1 MRKGIVTLGSL
12 AIFCLI
18 GNSLDA
24 QETGTVRPDVIRV
37 SAMSDSVFRYMVNT
51 NQVYEAGL
59 DTFPQIVFWRKVMNL
74 PPDSGLV
81 SLASNRTIYCCM
93 SDASWAKMG
102 ETGQT
107 KFRDSLRAA
116 HGLPDSASVLYTKG
130 KNDFYNAKSVISD
143 IDKSIPIFV
152 QHGVDPFYAQAIL
165 LIESPG
171 KVRKSPV
178 GAMGPFQLMRS
189 VAISMG
195 LKVNKSVDERK
206 NLEKS
211 AWAAAKLIRTVCIP
225 YTNAMLEKRG
235 IAYDTT
241 ALWYRLLVLHSYHA
255 GAGNVEKALTAINP
269 CEGGMQLIQQLW
281 QTKAGAFGRSS
292 QAYSQLAVSAI
303 LELDMVMGRDRQV
316 ALAPAETPAEGST
329 H

>member
-1 MRKGIVTLGSL
+1 MRKGIVTLSSL
-12 AIFCLI
+12 AIFCLT
-18 GNSLDA
+18 GNPIAA
-24 QETGTVRPDVIRV
+24 QETGIVRPDVIRV
-37 SAMSDSVFRYMVNT
+37 SAMSDTVFRYMVNT

-59 DTFPQIVFWRKVMNL
+59 DTLPQIIFWRKVMNL
-74 PPDSGLV
+74 APDSGLV

-93 SDASWAKMG
+93 SDACWAKMG
-102 ETGQT
+102 EDGQT

-116 HGLPDSASVLYTKG
+116 HGLSDSASVLYTKG
-130 KNDFYNAKSVISD
+130 KNDFYNASSVISD
-143 IDKSIPIFV
+143 IDRSIPIFV
-152 QHGVDPFYAQAIL
+152 QQGVDPFYAQAIL

-171 KVRKSPV
+171 KVRRSPV

-211 AWAAAKLIRTVCIP
+211 AWAAAKLLRTVCIP
-225 YTNAMLEKRG
+225 HTNRMLEKRG

-255 GAGNVEKALTAINP
+255 GSGNVDKALTAINP
-269 CEGGMQLIQQLW
+269 TEGGMQLIQELW
-281 QTKAGAFGRSS
+281 HTKAGAFGRSS

-303 LELDMVMGRDRQV
+303 LELDSAMGRSKEI
-316 ALAPAETPAEGST
+316 AIAPAETPQEGST